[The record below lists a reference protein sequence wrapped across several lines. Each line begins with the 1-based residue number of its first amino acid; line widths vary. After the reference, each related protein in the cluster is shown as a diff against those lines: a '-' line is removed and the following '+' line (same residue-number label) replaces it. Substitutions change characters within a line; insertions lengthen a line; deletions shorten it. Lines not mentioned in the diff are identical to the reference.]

1 MKTTIKNIL
10 LSASMTAIALS
21 FNACSLNEE
30 NPGGFTMDNLATSEE
45 TYAALVNQTV
55 FGMERH
61 LYGTEFYMMFSEG
74 DTDLWTYRANINS
87 SYTQYFWFDAGAS
100 PSLTHT
106 NNMWNAIY
114 DGIGGCNIAISKADK
129 VPFKSEAERNKQVA
143 FARFMRAMYYFNAV
157 EQFGAVTLITE
168 PAASTNYAPT
178 RTEPLQVY
186 KEVIEID

>member
-61 LYGTEFYMMFSEG
+61 LYGTEYYMMFSEG
-74 DTDLWTYRANINS
+74 DTDLWTYR
-87 SYTQYFWFDAGAS
+87 
-100 PSLTHT
+100 
-106 NNMWNAIY
+106 
-114 DGIGGCNIAISKADK
+114 GISGLMQE
-129 VPFKSEAERNKQVA
+129 PHQVC
-143 FARFMRAMYYFNAV
+143 RIPIICGMLS
-157 EQFGAVTLITE
+157 TTE
-168 PAASTNYAPT
+168 
-178 RTEPLQVY
+178 
-186 KEVIEID
+186 